1 MDELTENE
9 KEEIFIAKMQMY
21 NARKDDELR
30 SLLLQRELLKM
41 GFEL

>member
-1 MDELTENE
+1 MDELTEKE

-21 NARKDDELR
+21 NSRRDDQIR
-30 SLLLQRELLKM
+30 GLLLERELLKM

>member
-1 MDELTENE
+1 MDELTEKE
-9 KEEIFIAKMQMY
+9 KEEIFIAKMQMV